1 MDMSFLLKCI
11 LLSLFSV
18 SAFGEEPIAIDRVV
32 AIVGESVI
40 VASELDKEMS
50 LAKNNITNSGS
61 SMPGLNFL
69 RQQVL
74 ERMITRKALEDLA
87 DRTGIRVSD
96 NEVRLALQRLAQQQN
111 LSITDYLNAVEKQ
124 GLSAYQLRQSI
135 LVEAKIMKLRRREV
149 ETKLIVNESEI
160 ESYLKKLR
168 DTPASD
174 ESLVAHILIAI
185 PENATAEDLEVVTNR
200 AQDALYKIDNGIDFR
215 QVAAE
220 LSDASD
226 ALEGG
231 VMGWRDASNL
241 PDLFLDALKVMRI
254 GQRSEILRSPNG
266 FHILFLL
273 DKRGRDAQIIVQQ
286 TLARHILF
294 RVDRAV
300 SEEDALIKAMGIR
313 NRIVVL
319 DEDFEHLAKTTSD
332 DPSGVKG
339 GTLGWLMPGET
350 VPEFEQALN
359 SLEPGTVS
367 EPVRT
372 QFGYHLIEV
381 LDRRDSDVSDERQR
395 AVARQAILQQKLEF
409 RFEEWVRQVR
419 DTTFIKYVN

>member
-1 MDMSFLLKCI
+1 MSFLLKCI

-185 PENATAEDLEVVTNR
+185 PENATAEDLEVVSNR

-381 LDRRDSDVSDERQR
+381 LDRRDSDVSDERQK

>member
-1 MDMSFLLKCI
+1 MNFLLKCI
-11 LLSLFSV
+11 LFYLV
-18 SAFGEEPIAIDRVV
+18 STPTFAGTPIPIDRVV

-40 VASELDKEMS
+40 IESELDREIS
-50 LAKNNITNSGS
+50 LAQNNITKSGS
-61 SMPGLNFL
+61 SMPDLNFL
-69 RQQVL
+69 RKQVL
-74 ERMITRKALEDLA
+74 ERMITREALEGLA

-111 LSITDYLNAVEKQ
+111 LSVTDYLNLVEKQ
-124 GLSAYQLRQSI
+124 GLSAYQLRQNI
-135 LVEAKIMKLRRREV
+135 LTETKIMKLRRREV

-160 ESYLKKLR
+160 ESYLDKLR
-168 DTPASD
+168 DAPASD
-174 ESLVAHILIAI
+174 ESLIAHILITI
-185 PENATAEDLEVVTNR
+185 PENATIEDLEVATSK
-200 AQDALYKIDNGIDFR
+200 AQEAISKFDSGVDFR

-220 LSDASD
+220 LSEASD

-231 VMGWRDASNL
+231 VMGWRDPSNL

-254 GQRSEILRSPNG
+254 GQRSDVLRSSNG
-266 FHILFLL
+266 FHILYLL

-286 TLARHILF
+286 TLARHILL

-300 SEEDALIKAMGIR
+300 SEDDALIKAMDIR
-313 NRIVVL
+313 NRIVIGG
-319 DEDFEHLAKTTSD
+319 EDFEQLAKTTSD

-339 GTLGWLMPGET
+339 GKLGWLMPGET
-350 VPEFEQALN
+350 VPEFELALN
-359 SLEPGTVS
+359 SLEPGAVS
-367 EPVRT
+367 KPVRT

-381 LDRRDSDVSDERQR
+381 LDRRDSDISEERQK
-395 AVARQAILQQKLEF
+395 AVARQAILRQKLEF

>member
-1 MDMSFLLKCI
+1 MNFLLKCI
-11 LLSLFSV
+11 LFYLV
-18 SAFGEEPIAIDRVV
+18 STHTFAGTPIPIDRVV

-40 VASELDKEMS
+40 IESELDREIS
-50 LAKNNITNSGS
+50 LAQNNITKSGS
-61 SMPGLNFL
+61 SMPDLNFL
-69 RQQVL
+69 RKQVL
-74 ERMITRKALEDLA
+74 ERMITREALEGLA

-111 LSITDYLNAVEKQ
+111 LSVTDYLNLVETQ
-124 GLSAYQLRQSI
+124 GLSAYQLRQNI
-135 LVEAKIMKLRRREV
+135 LTETKIMKLRRREV

-160 ESYLKKLR
+160 ESYLDKLR

-174 ESLVAHILIAI
+174 ESLIAHILITI
-185 PENATAEDLEVVTNR
+185 PENATIEDLEVATNK
-200 AQDALYKIDNGIDFR
+200 AQEAISKFDSGVDFR

-220 LSDASD
+220 LSEASD

-231 VMGWRDASNL
+231 VMGWRDPSNL

-254 GQRSEILRSPNG
+254 GQRSDVLRSPNG
-266 FHILFLL
+266 FHILYLL

-286 TLARHILF
+286 TLARHILL

-300 SEEDALIKAMGIR
+300 SEDDALIKAMDIR
-313 NRIVVL
+313 NRIVIGG
-319 DEDFEHLAKTTSD
+319 EDFEQLAKTTSD

-339 GTLGWLMPGET
+339 GKLGWLMPGET
-350 VPEFEQALN
+350 VPEFELALN
-359 SLEPGTVS
+359 SLEPGAVS
-367 EPVRT
+367 KPVRT

-381 LDRRDSDVSDERQR
+381 LDRRDSDISEERQK
-395 AVARQAILQQKLEF
+395 AVARQAILRQKLEF

>member
-1 MDMSFLLKCI
+1 MSFLLKCI
-11 LLSLFSV
+11 LFLLISLP
-18 SAFGEEPIAIDRVV
+18 AFGEEPIAIDRVV

-185 PENATAEDLEVVTNR
+185 PENATAEDLEVVSNR

-319 DEDFEHLAKTTSD
+319 GEDFEHLAKTTSD

-381 LDRRDSDVSDERQR
+381 LDRRDSDVSDERQK

>member
-1 MDMSFLLKCI
+1 MNFLLKCI
-11 LLSLFSV
+11 LFYLV
-18 SAFGEEPIAIDRVV
+18 STPTFAGTPIPIDRVV

-40 VASELDKEMS
+40 IESELDREIS
-50 LAKNNITNSGS
+50 LAQNNITKSGS
-61 SMPGLNFL
+61 SMPDLNFL
-69 RQQVL
+69 RKQVL
-74 ERMITRKALEDLA
+74 ERMITREALEGLA

-111 LSITDYLNAVEKQ
+111 LSVTDYLNLVEKQ
-124 GLSAYQLRQSI
+124 GLSAYQLRQNI
-135 LVEAKIMKLRRREV
+135 LTETKIMKLRRREV

-160 ESYLKKLR
+160 ESYLDKLR
-168 DTPASD
+168 DAPASD
-174 ESLVAHILIAI
+174 ESLIAHILITI
-185 PENATAEDLEVVTNR
+185 PENATIEDLEVATSK
-200 AQDALYKIDNGIDFR
+200 AQEAISKFDSGVDFR

-220 LSDASD
+220 LSEASD

-231 VMGWRDASNL
+231 VMGWRDPSNL

-254 GQRSEILRSPNG
+254 GQRSDVLRSPNG
-266 FHILFLL
+266 FHILYLL

-286 TLARHILF
+286 TLARHILL

-300 SEEDALIKAMGIR
+300 SEDDALIKAMDIR
-313 NRIVVL
+313 NRIVIGG
-319 DEDFEHLAKTTSD
+319 EDFEQLAKTTSD

-339 GTLGWLMPGET
+339 GKLGWLMPGET
-350 VPEFEQALN
+350 VPEFELALN
-359 SLEPGTVS
+359 SLEPGAVS
-367 EPVRT
+367 KPVRT

-381 LDRRDSDVSDERQR
+381 LDRRDSDISEERQK
-395 AVARQAILQQKLEF
+395 AVARQAILRRKLEF

>member
-1 MDMSFLLKCI
+1 MNFLLKCI
-11 LLSLFSV
+11 LFYLV
-18 SAFGEEPIAIDRVV
+18 STHTFAGTPIPIDRVV

-40 VASELDKEMS
+40 IESELDREIS
-50 LAKNNITNSGS
+50 LAQNNITKSGS
-61 SMPGLNFL
+61 SMPDLNFL
-69 RQQVL
+69 RKQVL
-74 ERMITRKALEDLA
+74 ERMITREALEGLA

-111 LSITDYLNAVEKQ
+111 LSVTDYLNLVEKQ
-124 GLSAYQLRQSI
+124 GLSAYQLRQNI
-135 LVEAKIMKLRRREV
+135 LTETKIMKLRRREV

-160 ESYLKKLR
+160 ESYLDKLR

-174 ESLVAHILIAI
+174 ESLIAHILITI
-185 PENATAEDLEVVTNR
+185 PENATIEDLEVATSK
-200 AQDALYKIDNGIDFR
+200 AQEAISKFDSGVDFR

-220 LSDASD
+220 LSEASD

-231 VMGWRDASNL
+231 VMGWRDPSNL

-254 GQRSEILRSPNG
+254 GQRSDVLRSPNG
-266 FHILFLL
+266 FHILYLL

-286 TLARHILF
+286 TLARHILL

-300 SEEDALIKAMGIR
+300 SEDDALIKAMDIR
-313 NRIVVL
+313 NRIVIGG
-319 DEDFEHLAKTTSD
+319 EDFEQLAKTTSD

-339 GTLGWLMPGET
+339 GKLGWLMPGET
-350 VPEFEQALN
+350 VPEFELALN
-359 SLEPGTVS
+359 SLEPGAVS
-367 EPVRT
+367 KPVRT

-381 LDRRDSDVSDERQR
+381 LDRRDSDISEERQK
-395 AVARQAILQQKLEF
+395 AVARQAILRQKLEF

>member
-1 MDMSFLLKCI
+1 MNFLLKCI
-11 LLSLFSV
+11 LFYLV
-18 SAFGEEPIAIDRVV
+18 STHTFAGTPIPIDRVV

-40 VASELDKEMS
+40 IESELDREIL
-50 LAKNNITNSGS
+50 LAQNNITKSGS
-61 SMPGLNFL
+61 SMPDLNFL
-69 RQQVL
+69 RKQVL
-74 ERMITRKALEDLA
+74 DRMITREALEGLA

-111 LSITDYLNAVEKQ
+111 LSVTDYLNLVEKQ
-124 GLSAYQLRQSI
+124 GLSAYQLRQNI
-135 LVEAKIMKLRRREV
+135 LTETKIMKLRRREV

-160 ESYLKKLR
+160 ESYLDKLR

-174 ESLVAHILIAI
+174 ESLIAHILITI
-185 PENATAEDLEVVTNR
+185 PENATIEDLEVATNK
-200 AQDALYKIDNGIDFR
+200 AQEAISKFDSGVDFR

-220 LSDASD
+220 LSEASD

-231 VMGWRDASNL
+231 VMGWRDPSNL

-254 GQRSEILRSPNG
+254 GQRSDVLRSPNG
-266 FHILFLL
+266 FHILYLL

-286 TLARHILF
+286 TLARHILL

-300 SEEDALIKAMGIR
+300 SEDDALIKAMDIR
-313 NRIVVL
+313 NRIVIGG
-319 DEDFEHLAKTTSD
+319 EDFEQLAKTTSD

-339 GTLGWLMPGET
+339 GKLGWLMPGET
-350 VPEFEQALN
+350 VPEFELALN
-359 SLEPGTVS
+359 SLEPGAVS
-367 EPVRT
+367 KPVRT

-381 LDRRDSDVSDERQR
+381 LDRRDSDISEERQK
-395 AVARQAILQQKLEF
+395 AVARQAILRQKLEF

>member
-1 MDMSFLLKCI
+1 MSFLLKCI
-11 LLSLFSV
+11 LFLLISLP
-18 SAFGEEPIAIDRVV
+18 AFGEEPIAIDRVV

-185 PENATAEDLEVVTNR
+185 PENATAEDLEVVSNR

-300 SEEDALIKAMGIR
+300 SEEDALIKAMGVR
-313 NRIVVL
+313 NRLVVL
-319 DEDFEHLAKTTSD
+319 GEDFEHLAKTTSD

-381 LDRRDSDVSDERQR
+381 LDRRDSDVSDERQK

>member
-1 MDMSFLLKCI
+1 MNFLLKCI
-11 LLSLFSV
+11 LFYLV
-18 SAFGEEPIAIDRVV
+18 STPTFAGTPIPIDRVV

-40 VASELDKEMS
+40 IESELDREIS
-50 LAKNNITNSGS
+50 LAQNNITKSGS
-61 SMPGLNFL
+61 SMPDLNFL
-69 RQQVL
+69 RKQVL
-74 ERMITRKALEDLA
+74 DRMITREALEGLA

-111 LSITDYLNAVEKQ
+111 LSVTDYLNLVEKQ
-124 GLSAYQLRQSI
+124 GLSAYQLRQNI
-135 LVEAKIMKLRRREV
+135 LTETKIMKLRRREV

-160 ESYLKKLR
+160 ESYLDKLR

-174 ESLVAHILIAI
+174 ESLIAHILITI
-185 PENATAEDLEVVTNR
+185 PENATIEDLEVATNK
-200 AQDALYKIDNGIDFR
+200 AQEAISKFDSGVDFR

-220 LSDASD
+220 LSEASD

-231 VMGWRDASNL
+231 VMGWRDPSNL

-254 GQRSEILRSPNG
+254 GQRSDVLRSPNG
-266 FHILFLL
+266 FHILYLL

-286 TLARHILF
+286 TLARHILL

-300 SEEDALIKAMGIR
+300 SEDDALIKAMDIR
-313 NRIVVL
+313 NRIVIGG
-319 DEDFEHLAKTTSD
+319 EDFEQLAKTTSD

-339 GTLGWLMPGET
+339 GKLGWLMPGET
-350 VPEFEQALN
+350 VPEFELALN
-359 SLEPGTVS
+359 SLEPGAVS
-367 EPVRT
+367 KPVRT

-381 LDRRDSDVSDERQR
+381 LDRRDSDISEERQK
-395 AVARQAILQQKLEF
+395 AVARQAILRQKLEF

>member
-1 MDMSFLLKCI
+1 MNFLLKCI
-11 LLSLFSV
+11 LFYLV
-18 SAFGEEPIAIDRVV
+18 STHTFAGTPIPIDRVV

-40 VASELDKEMS
+40 IESELDREIS
-50 LAKNNITNSGS
+50 LAQNNITKSGS
-61 SMPGLNFL
+61 SMPDLNFL
-69 RQQVL
+69 RKQVL
-74 ERMITRKALEDLA
+74 ERMITREALEGLA

-111 LSITDYLNAVEKQ
+111 LSVTDYLNLVEKQ
-124 GLSAYQLRQSI
+124 GLSAYQLRQNI
-135 LVEAKIMKLRRREV
+135 LTETKIMKLRRREV

-160 ESYLKKLR
+160 ESYLDKLR

-174 ESLVAHILIAI
+174 ESLIAHILITI
-185 PENATAEDLEVVTNR
+185 PENATIEDLEVATNK
-200 AQDALYKIDNGIDFR
+200 AQEAISKFDSGVDFR

-220 LSDASD
+220 LSEASD

-231 VMGWRDASNL
+231 VMGWRDPSNL

-254 GQRSEILRSPNG
+254 GQRSDVLRSPNG
-266 FHILFLL
+266 FHILYLL

-286 TLARHILF
+286 TLARHILL

-300 SEEDALIKAMGIR
+300 SEDDALIKAMDIR
-313 NRIVVL
+313 NRIVIGG
-319 DEDFEHLAKTTSD
+319 EDFEQLAKTTSD

-339 GTLGWLMPGET
+339 GKLGWLMPGET
-350 VPEFEQALN
+350 VPEFELALN

-367 EPVRT
+367 KPVRT

-381 LDRRDSDVSDERQR
+381 LDRRDSDISEERQK
-395 AVARQAILQQKLEF
+395 AVARQAILRQKLEF

>member
-1 MDMSFLLKCI
+1 MNFLLKCI
-11 LLSLFSV
+11 LFYLV
-18 SAFGEEPIAIDRVV
+18 STPTFAGIPIPIDRVV

-40 VASELDKEMS
+40 IESELDREIS
-50 LAKNNITNSGS
+50 LAQNNITKSGS
-61 SMPGLNFL
+61 SMPDLNFL
-69 RQQVL
+69 RKQVL
-74 ERMITRKALEDLA
+74 ERMITREALEGLA

-96 NEVRLALQRLAQQQN
+96 NEVRLAFQRLAQQQN
-111 LSITDYLNAVEKQ
+111 LSVTDYLNLVETQ
-124 GLSAYQLRQSI
+124 GLSAYQLRQNI
-135 LVEAKIMKLRRREV
+135 LTETKIMKLRRREV

-160 ESYLKKLR
+160 ESYLDKLR

-174 ESLVAHILIAI
+174 ESLIAHILITI
-185 PENATAEDLEVVTNR
+185 PENATIEDLEVATNK
-200 AQDALYKIDNGIDFR
+200 AQEAISKFDSGVDFR

-220 LSDASD
+220 LSEASD

-231 VMGWRDASNL
+231 VMGWRDPSNL

-254 GQRSEILRSPNG
+254 GQRSDVLRSPNG
-266 FHILFLL
+266 FHILYLL

-286 TLARHILF
+286 TLARHILL

-300 SEEDALIKAMGIR
+300 SEDDALIKAMDIR
-313 NRIVVL
+313 NRIVIGG
-319 DEDFEHLAKTTSD
+319 EDFEQLAKTTSD

-339 GTLGWLMPGET
+339 GKLGWLMPGET
-350 VPEFEQALN
+350 VPEFELALN
-359 SLEPGTVS
+359 SLEPGAVS
-367 EPVRT
+367 KPVRT

-381 LDRRDSDVSDERQR
+381 LDRRDSDISEERQK
-395 AVARQAILQQKLEF
+395 AVARQAILRQKLEF